1 MGVVALGGTIAST
14 QHANGAGVS
23 PGLEASDLVGS
34 VPELAEVAVVEP
46 EGLVTKPSGDL
57 EFSDISLLY
66 DRLTSL
72 VERGCDAVVV
82 TQGTDTLE
90 ETSYALDL
98 LWARDEPVVFT
109 GAMRNPLRTGSD
121 GPANLLAA
129 VQVGA
134 WPATRGR
141 GVLVVMN
148 DEVHAARF
156 ASKVHT
162 SSLSAFSSAPNGPIG
177 SVSEGRPYFTVELAR
192 SEPLEVPDEWD
203 DSVELVVATLGG
215 GARILEG
222 LASTRPS
229 GLVIAGFGG
238 GHVPRHLVPVI
249 EDLVAFA
256 PVVLASRVEAG
267 RTLESTYG
275 FPGGEIDLLSRGLLA
290 AGGLGALKARILLS
304 TLLSSGASREAVERS
319 FRCCVQR
326 YDGSGAVDVH
336 R

>member
-1 MGVVALGGTIAST
+1 
-14 QHANGAGVS
+14 
-23 PGLEASDLVGS
+23 
-34 VPELAEVAVVEP
+34 
-46 EGLVTKPSGDL
+46 
-57 EFSDISLLY
+57 
-66 DRLTSL
+66 
-72 VERGCDAVVV
+72 
-82 TQGTDTLE
+82 
-90 ETSYALDL
+90 
-98 LWARDEPVVFT
+98 
-109 GAMRNPLRTGSD
+109 
-121 GPANLLAA
+121 
-129 VQVGA
+129 
-134 WPATRGR
+134 
-141 GVLVVMN
+141 MN

-238 GHVPRHLVPVI
+238 GHVRATSSGDRGPGGLRT
-249 EDLVAFA
+249 
-256 PVVLASRVEAG
+256 VVLASRVEAG